1 MASNFIFLFVCV
13 HVLLLFFY
21 FLNCFLFVYLF
32 TYMFFKEKE
41 KEGVEL
47 DQGGGD
53 GGLEEVSEGKSWLKY
68 IKWKF
73 FKKEY
78 TCIYFNIRS
87 GLKPINSTKET
98 HTHKKKKLCFQE
110 SLPNLEIRI
119 MVSHFVQ

>member
-1 MASNFIFLFVCV
+1 
-13 HVLLLFFY
+13 
-21 FLNCFLFVYLF
+21 
-32 TYMFFKEKE
+32 MFFKEKE

-53 GGLEEVSEGKSWLKY
+53 EGLEEVSEGKSWLKY
-68 IKWKF
+68 IKPKF

-98 HTHKKKKLCFQE
+98 PPHTQKKVMLSGITPKFRNKDYGKSFCAIVSRE
-110 SLPNLEIRI
+110 SKTI
-119 MVSHFVQ
+119 